1 MEVAMLDNL
10 PAEMKLRS
18 YKTISEDVWSGRL
31 PNGMPVFVV
40 PKRGFSKY
48 YAFFATDYGGA
59 DRRFRLGGDWIDTP
73 AGVAHFLEHKMFDTE
88 DGNALTLLSANGAS
102 PNAYTS
108 TDITAYHFMCTDNF
122 RENLETLLS
131 FVSVPYFTQ
140 ESVEKEQGII
150 GQEIAM
156 IEDEPDYCLYYG
168 LLRTLL
174 RHNPMRDPVAGS
186 VESISRISAQTLYD
200 CHKAFYHPSNMAL
213 CVAGNVDPSE
223 VFDIAERILPKES
236 AEVPVRDYGQPEE
249 SKPLSPRVS
258 AAMEVSQTIFLAGCI
273 SEPSARGREYIRSE
287 LISALALDI
296 LAGHSSPLYIRLYS
310 EGLVS
315 SDFSASYDSAVG
327 AAYSMFGGESS
338 DPDRV
343 FGEVVNE
350 IKRLSENG
358 PDPAF
363 FGRIR
368 KAALGSHIR
377 MLNSFDAICGGIVNG
392 CFHGY
397 DAFESTDVLAALTL
411 DDITDFYRKNLS
423 PENMAISIIT
433 PTGV

>member
-1 MEVAMLDNL
+1 
-10 PAEMKLRS
+10 MKLKKYS
-18 YKTISEDVWSGRL
+18 TISEDLWSGML
-31 PNGMPVFVV
+31 PCGLPVFVV
-40 PKRGFSKY
+40 PKRGFHKN

-59 DRRFRLGGDWIDTP
+59 DRRFKLGGKWINTP
-73 AGVAHFLEHKMFDTE
+73 EGVAHFLEHKMFDTE

-168 LLRTLL
+168 LLRALFK
-174 RHNPMRDPVAGS
+174 HNPMRDPVAGT

-213 CVAGNVDPSE
+213 CVAGNVDPRE
-223 VFDIAERILPKES
+223 VFDIAERILPKEP
-236 AEVPVRDYGQPEE
+236 AEVPERDYGQPEGKTPQ
-249 SKPLSPRVS
+249 SQRVTAS
-258 AAMEVSQTIFLAGCI
+258 MEVSQTIFLAGC
-273 SEPSARGREYIRSE
+273 SSDPSARGRECLKTE

-310 EGLVS
+310 EGLIS

-327 AAYSMFGGESS
+327 TAYSMFGGESS

-343 FGEVVNE
+343 FDAVIKE
-350 IKRLSENG
+350 INRLSDQG

-363 FGRIR
+363 FGRIK

-377 MLNSFDAICGGIVNG
+377 MLNSFDAICGGIVSG
-392 CFHGY
+392 YFHGY
-397 DAFESTDVLAALTL
+397 DAFESTDVLDALTL
-411 DDITDFYRKNLS
+411 DDMTEFYRKSLS
-423 PENMAISIIT
+423 PDNMAISIIT
-433 PTGV
+433 PVSKA